1 MKVITTIENVSK
13 AWEILQKA
21 NLHHFLDAGM
31 LYAVQKLSE
40 IDLKVSDIISALL
53 MAGHPV
59 PVEGSVI
66 PAKAGILIDFLACI
80 TQSDVYL
87 TEDNQQ
93 LPWSKVDM
101 PIAGELI
108 SAFFT
113 DSMSVIKSLKLF

>member
-13 AWEILQKA
+13 AWEILKKA
-21 NLHHFLDAGM
+21 NLHHFLDAGL
-31 LYAVQKLSE
+31 LYAVQKLND

-53 MAGHPV
+53 NQ
-59 PVEGSVI
+59 
-66 PAKAGILIDFLACI
+66 GILIEFLQTI
-80 TQSDVYL
+80 TGSNVFI

-93 LPWSKVDM
+93 IPWSKVDM
-101 PIAGELI
+101 PVAGELI